1 MTKRDLM
8 NLLLEKARQEIECME
23 TLKDKDDSISNMM
36 FWKHSGRGE
45 GFNEIYHLLRDMD
58 LEGKDK

>member
-23 TLKDKDDSISNMM
+23 TLKEKNDSISNMM
-36 FWKHSGRGE
+36 FWKHSGRCE
-45 GFNEIYHLLRDMD
+45 GFSEIFRVLKDID
-58 LEGKDK
+58 IEGEKI

>member
-8 NLLLEKARQEIECME
+8 NLLLEKARQEFECMG

-36 FWKHSGRGE
+36 FWKHSWRSE
-45 GFNEIYHLLRDMD
+45 GFSEIYKMLRDMD
-58 LEGKDK
+58 YEGE